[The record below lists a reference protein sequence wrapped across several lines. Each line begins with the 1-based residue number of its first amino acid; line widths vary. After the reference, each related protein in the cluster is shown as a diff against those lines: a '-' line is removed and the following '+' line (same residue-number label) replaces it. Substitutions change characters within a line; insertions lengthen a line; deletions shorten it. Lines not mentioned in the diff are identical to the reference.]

1 MSTSEAQIAARA
13 FFDSLI
19 NASSSALQS
28 TAAWV
33 AANPSSQPQ
42 RIDDL
47 LSADAPPQLR
57 NLVSVFAREGKLHL
71 IPAVAQEF
79 KRYTSGMNEQ
89 PISSDVTSAVE
100 LDAAQREKVAAE
112 LHATYGERLDLTYT
126 VDPSIIGGL
135 IIRVGD
141 RVLDNSL
148 RTRLSAVQRSMLS
161 S

>member
-1 MSTSEAQIAARA
+1 
-13 FFDSLI
+13 
-19 NASSSALQS
+19 
-28 TAAWV
+28 
-33 AANPSSQPQ
+33 
-42 RIDDL
+42 
-47 LSADAPPQLR
+47 
-57 NLVSVFAREGKLHL
+57 
-71 IPAVAQEF
+71 
-79 KRYTSGMNEQ
+79 MNEQ

-100 LDAAQREKVAAE
+100 LDAAQREKIAAE
-112 LHATYGERLDLTYT
+112 LRATYGERLDLSYT